1 LESAHFVAYAFKTEE
16 TNDKFFKFIRQ
27 VDPNKKSWRIR
38 YSLAECLGN
47 MMHKFD
53 KDTIKKDIL
62 ECFEELLKDSEAE
75 VRAIAILKTPL
86 LAEKL
91 SKQQSY
97 TTLFQYFEKASKDG
111 TKDTPPTVK
120 LALVEAIIPYFKT
133 IENEKIT

>member
-1 LESAHFVAYAFKTEE
+1 
-16 TNDKFFKFIRQ
+16 
-27 VDPNKKSWRIR
+27 
-38 YSLAECLGN
+38 

-133 IENEKIT
+133 IEN